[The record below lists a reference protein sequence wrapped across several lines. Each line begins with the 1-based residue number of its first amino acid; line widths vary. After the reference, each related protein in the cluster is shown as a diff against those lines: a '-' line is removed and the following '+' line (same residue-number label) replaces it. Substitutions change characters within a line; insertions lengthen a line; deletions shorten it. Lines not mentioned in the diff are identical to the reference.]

1 MSDDGSAR
9 IYFRQVRVITLE
21 PGETVVLTLADSQR
35 SAAVRSSV
43 LYDIPGSPPEG
54 YAFLASRQPV
64 PAAASHPLFAL
75 DTPPSPV
82 PSPVELGGAS
92 VPEEG
97 DTGVQPTPTFDEAH
111 HTEHAEPPP
120 PYPVSPPPRAIPGGI
135 VKVYAAFNRVPS
147 PEEFSS
153 YWPHGT
159 HDRGY
164 LVLEGCRIGF
174 FPSWTLAQPF
184 LHRVSNA
191 RHVHQKLAFSDAFRI
206 YTNSYNR
213 VPPFR
218 YPAIAPVPRGADTSV
233 INFNDEELQGD
244 IEIAV
249 DSHGR
254 VYTFAMGSETSSRLN
269 RFTIDANICPPI
281 DIHDSDSEQDI

>member
-21 PGETVVLTLADSQR
+21 PGESDVVLTLADSQR

-82 PSPVELGGAS
+82 PSPVESGGAS
-92 VPEEG
+92 VPEED
-97 DTGVQPTPTFDEAH
+97 DTGVQPTPTFDETH
-111 HTEHAEPPP
+111 HTEHAEPP

-135 VKVYAAFNRVPS
+135 VKV
-147 PEEFSS
+147 
-153 YWPHGT
+153 
-159 HDRGY
+159 GY

-191 RHVHQKLAFSDAFRI
+191 RHSTADIL
-206 YTNSYNR
+206 
-213 VPPFR
+213 PLLPFL
-218 YPAIAPVPRGADTSV
+218 VGADTSV

-269 RFTIDANICPPI
+269 RFTIQGAAVPADTVRGTPNPSQWGPPVAALELEG
-281 DIHDSDSEQDI
+281 HDPIKNFVKPFNCFW